1 MKKESTLDYMVVS
14 MVDSFDGV
22 LAVIAAMQL

>member
-14 MVDSFDGV
+14 MVDFFDGV